1 MRAILRRRYGG
12 PEVLTLETIDP
23 PTPDDGQVLV
33 RVHAA
38 SVNAYDWHLLRGKPY
53 VARPSEGLF
62 RPRDPAMGVDLA
74 GVVEA
79 VGAGVHGL
87 AVGDRVFGGRTGAF
101 REVVAARTVV
111 RMPEDLSFEAAAA
124 APMAGLTALQG
135 LRDKAGLRSG
145 EHVLV
150 AGAGGGVGTF
160 AVQIARALGAD
171 RVTATTS
178 GDKAELLRSLGAD
191 EVIDYRAVDPTRAV
205 RDVDV
210 VLDVGGHGR
219 LSAWRR
225 TLTPTGRIV
234 LVGPGRGDWLGPIN
248 RVVTAAI
255 GSRFQRQKALPF
267 LSHTSPDD
275 LAAMADLLGAGR
287 VRSVIDR
294 VYPLEDTPAAVAH
307 VESGSVKGKVVIAVA

>member
-1 MRAILRRRYGG
+1 
-12 PEVLTLETIDP
+12 
-23 PTPDDGQVLV
+23 
-33 RVHAA
+33 
-38 SVNAYDWHLLRGKPY
+38 
-53 VARPSEGLF
+53 
-62 RPRDPAMGVDLA
+62 MGVDFA

-79 VGAGVHGL
+79 VGPAVHGL
-87 AVGDRVFGGRTGAF
+87 AVGDRVLGGRTGAF
-101 REVVAARTVV
+101 ADLVAAREVVA
-111 RMPEDLSFEAAAA
+111 MPADLSFEAAAA

-135 LRDKAGLRSG
+135 LRGKAALRPG

-160 AVQIARALGAD
+160 AIQIAKALGAGT
-171 RVTATTS
+171 VTATTS

-191 EVIDYRAVDPTRAV
+191 RVVDYRAEDPTRVV

-234 LVGPGRGDWLGPIN
+234 LVGPGRGDWAGPIN
-248 RVVTAAI
+248 RVLTAAI

-267 LSHTSPDD
+267 LSHTSRED
-275 LAAMADLLGAGR
+275 LAALGDLLASGA
-287 VRSVIDR
+287 VRPVIDGA
-294 VYPLEDTPAAVAH
+294 YPLEETAAAIAR
-307 VESGSVKGKVVIAVA
+307 VESGAVRGKVVIAVA